1 MSVHVLRWLKKR
13 NRFIIFIVIMFKFL
27 GHFFVCLFAVF
38 FHVLARIFICLP
50 LLVVQPYIVRNM
62 VNDVTDELTCS

>member
-1 MSVHVLRWLKKR
+1 MAEEKKQIYYFHCY
-13 NRFIIFIVIMFKFL
+13 NVQIFRTFFCL
-27 GHFFVCLFAVF
+27 FVCCF